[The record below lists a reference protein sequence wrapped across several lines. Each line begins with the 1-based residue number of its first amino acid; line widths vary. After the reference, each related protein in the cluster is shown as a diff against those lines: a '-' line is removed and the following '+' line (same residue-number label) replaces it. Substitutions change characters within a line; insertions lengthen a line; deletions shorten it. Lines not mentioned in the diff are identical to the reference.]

1 MIFPRQ
7 TSAHKLEPVFEN
19 LDLVCEPCWG
29 NRPANP
35 GTFEKKF
42 IEVGYFELFQVTW
55 WSHSGHKKVVKCFF
69 ALKFNFRGGSRT
81 SIFQNSE
88 NWAVLWP
95 VACHLVTSWSQK
107 ILGQL
112 FGSLEAILWR
122 FRDAISKDAEIL
134 TSHTIEFVI
143 VRARPGVNER
153 LHSSVTIR
161 CGRSPFFTVRGSGRP
176 SLTLSM
182 PQSNPHSSHLSFTLG
197 FGINRETEPK
207 KPISLRGSEA
217 KDNAFC
223 FPSPGL
229 SCNLPVR
236 RTRPRPRDPCHP
248 HSDARFV

>member
-1 MIFPRQ
+1 M
-7 TSAHKLEPVFEN
+7 TSSVRCN
-19 LDLVCEPCWG
+19 
-29 NRPANP
+29 
-35 GTFEKKF
+35 
-42 IEVGYFELFQVTW
+42 
-55 WSHSGHKKVVKCFF
+55 
-69 ALKFNFRGGSRT
+69 SRT
-81 SIFQNSE
+81 IRMGISDLQFY
-88 NWAVLWP
+88 VR
-95 VACHLVTSWSQK
+95 
-107 ILGQL
+107 GQAA
-112 FGSLEAILWR
+112 GGYIASL
-122 FRDAISKDAEIL
+122 
-134 TSHTIEFVI
+134 
-143 VRARPGVNER
+143 VRARPGVDER

-223 FPSPGL
+223 FPSPDL